1 MSHHSKKKVP
11 RKRSVKK
18 QKKSSKSTRKWSLKY
33 KRSINCNKP
42 RGFSQKQYCKKKS
55 RQKKSRQ
62 KKSRQKKSRQKK
74 SPRRRVKKSRRRT
87 TAALTDSSED
97 VNEAAQALLA
107 IAGIKETEIVTVNDY
122 FSKLK
127 FKMILAKYIKLYH
140 FAADDL
146 RTDQYF
152 VYPLHNEPQGNY
164 IITSGND
171 NINIGA
177 VEVNDQS
184 IDRLKTPE
192 YIAELK
198 NYQPDSLTD
207 KIIKIHLPK
216 ALKSAIYEYNQLRPI
231 PIFPSQNGKIM
242 NMLMQHA
249 LPGLVTII
257 NNFPVMEQFKKLY
270 LNIKKVNKELAGI
283 FLILIKFY
291 KDVVMTLVN
300 NIKPIARS
308 IKDFAKACLIVIAP
322 LVILPNIVTLKGA
335 WRLLNLEIFV
345 KMLEQV
351 MGQINIGVGK
361 LSNSLKTIKQTLETE
376 SNNAKARMDNR
387 LDKTKRYIQM
397 GATNVPK
404 ILTGPAAA
412 AVSLSEN
419 ASQNPAVKSMLGDNI
434 MGAAQGTAKDVQH
447 GVNRY
452 IGIAYDVLGAPQTTY
467 DEGAAI
473 ADVMGVGTTNS
484 GAAEE
489 NDSDDELEKE
499 IFGQDFDDEE
509 FESSNL
515 IENAR
520 IVTAA
525 EAVEE
530 LEKQQQSK
538 KEAADITGQFSL
550 GKAPPPGQKRPKLKP
565 KSKSKVK
572 VPQQNEPP
580 RQDESLQDVGPDL
593 VVPKYPNKRRRS
605 TRTRN

>member
-18 QKKSSKSTRKWSLKY
+18 QKKSSKSTRNWSLKY

-42 RGFSQKQYCKKKS
+42 RGFSQKQYCK
-55 RQKKSRQ
+55 
-62 KKSRQKKSRQKK
+62 KKSRQKK

-107 IAGIKETEIVTVNDY
+107 IAGIKDTEIVTLNDY
-122 FSKLK
+122 FSEPK
-127 FKMILAKYIKLYH
+127 FKMILAKYILLYH
-140 FAADDL
+140 FPGDEL
-146 RTDQYF
+146 QTDQYF
-152 VYPLHNEPQGNY
+152 VYPLDNEPKGNY

-171 NINIGA
+171 YINIGA
-177 VEVNDQS
+177 VEVNDES

-192 YIAELK
+192 YITELK
-198 NYQPDSLTD
+198 NYQPGSLTD
-207 KIIKIHLPK
+207 EIIEIHLPK

-231 PIFPSQNGKIM
+231 PIKPSQYGKIR

-249 LPGLVTII
+249 LPRLVTII

-291 KDVVMTLVN
+291 KDVIMTLVN

-308 IKDFAKACLIVIAP
+308 TKDFAKACLIVIAP

-335 WRLLNLEIFV
+335 WRLFNLEIFV

-351 MGQINIGVGK
+351 MEQINIGVGN

-387 LDKTKRYIQM
+387 LDKTKRNIQM

-404 ILTGPAAA
+404 LLTGPAAA

-419 ASQNPAVKSMLGDNI
+419 ASQNPAVKSILGDNI
-434 MGAAQGTAKDVQH
+434 MGAVQGTAKDVQH

-452 IGIAYDVLGAPQTTY
+452 IGIAYDVLGAPQTTD

-473 ADVMGVGTTNS
+473 ADVMEVVNHGSTNS

-499 IFGQDFDDEE
+499 IFGPDFDDETKSYDDEE
-509 FESSNL
+509 FESSILN
-515 IENAR
+515 EDVR
-520 IVTAA
+520 IATASQ
-525 EAVEE
+525 AVEE
-530 LEKQQQSK
+530 LEEQQQSE
-538 KEAADITGQFSL
+538 KEAEDITRQFSL
-550 GKAPPPGQKRPKLKP
+550 GKAPPPKKQAQRRPRSKP
-565 KSKSKVK
+565 KSKVTR
-572 VPQQNEPP
+572 QNSTT
-580 RQDESLQDVGPDL
+580 RQDERSQRDGADL
-593 VVPKYPNKRRRS
+593 AVAKDPKRRRS
-605 TRTRN
+605 TRNKK